1 MIRTLCVAGLLCAV
15 SAQARDYRIEHMEP
29 PFWWSGMQHKTLQL
43 MVHGKGIA
51 ELEPALAYPG
61 VSIAAVTRV
70 PNRNYL
76 FIDLALAPDAAP
88 GAIDLRFTAPGAARP
103 ALRYSYQL
111 RARTPGSAQRKGF
124 GPEDVILNLMPDRFA
139 NGDPANDSLPGMPD
153 RLARDNGSGRHGG
166 DLRGMTQH
174 LDYLADMG
182 YTQLWPTPLVENNM
196 PAYSYHGYAATDL
209 YKMDARYGSN
219 DDYLN
224 FTAQARSKGIGIIQD
239 VVLNHIGS
247 KHWWMQDMPMPDWIS
262 YNGKPVLTAHHRLA
276 TQDPYGSKE
285 DIRNYT
291 EGWFSPDMPD
301 MNQANPFMA
310 NYLVQNSIWWI
321 EYAGLSGLR
330 VDTYGYSNIR
340 FLTEWSRRV
349 MQEYPNL
356 NLVGEEWSSRVPVVA
371 RWQRGKQN
379 FDGYVSHMPSMMD
392 FPLNFMLR
400 KALADTAGDYSLS
413 DIYETLAQDSLY
425 PDAGNLV
432 LFEGNH
438 DIARIFSVL
447 HGDPGLFRIAMAYVL
462 TAPRVPQLY
471 YGSEVPPTCR
481 ACAAATWPST
491 PVRAG
496 GHEMKLDSVSAIRD
510 GSYNGGQAI
519 PCDCFETGEKWHYV
533 WTRDLSYAADLG
545 LGMLDPQ
552 RVRNSL
558 LFKLSGYRDGVTKA
572 PQAAGSDDGLQII
585 QDTGSGGSWP
595 VSTDRVTWAFGA
607 EEVLKALPPAERA
620 AFAVTALKALAT
632 PSRTTA
638 LPPST

>member
-471 YGSEVPPTCR
+471 YGSEVLMTSTTRGRDDASYRQDFPGG
-481 ACAAATWPST
+481 WPGDK
-491 PVRAG
+491 VNA
-496 GHEMKLDSVSAIRD
+496 
-510 GSYNGGQAI
+510 
-519 PCDCFETGEKWHYV
+519 FTGEGLSAQQREAQAYV
-533 WTRDLSYAADLG
+533 KKLLNWRKGASVIHHGKTMHFGPDRDTHVLFRYDG
-545 LGMLDPQ
+545 KKKVMLAIN
-552 RVRNSL
+552 RNS
-558 LFKLSGYRDGVTKA
+558 
-572 PQAAGSDDGLQII
+572 
-585 QDTGSGGSWP
+585 
-595 VSTDRVTWAFGA
+595 A
-607 EEVLKALPPAERA
+607 EH
-620 AFAVTALKALAT
+620 TLAT
-632 PSRTTA
+632 GRFREMLAGVKGGTDVITGQYYA
-638 LPPST
+638 LQDSLVLPARSALILELE